1 MRETLSKSKFNPDE
15 DIFIQVKKY
24 TSGAIYT
31 GEWLGGFRHGEG
43 KIYFADGSYYEGEWN
58 LGKAHGKGILKSQTG
73 DSYEGNWYGNMRHG

>member
-43 KIYFADGSYYEGEWN
+43 KIYFADGSYYEGDWN

-73 DSYEGNWYGNMRHG
+73 DLYEGNWYGNMRHG